1 MKTKRIRVISV
12 LSILL
17 LLILSFGMGCSSNDT
32 EKEAS
37 SEQKP
42 AKSEEKP
49 AAPEKKEVKRYV
61 LAGASEGGNG
71 HTFVAIAANLF
82 NKYIDGVEFSARPG
96 SNLENINAFESGEA
110 LGGQTNPSA
119 LKSLRGQDGKTTVKT
134 LWIMFDGPLTIVV
147 PKDSP
152 INSYSDLKGM
162 RVSVGKKGAGEDQMN
177 SRIFEALGIDK
188 EKYFKQIQYLGKG
201 AALPAL
207 KDGAIDA
214 ALVSSPH
221 PGASFIVDMA
231 ASPKGAKL
239 ISLTDEEQDK
249 IVKKFP
255 QYSKSTIP
263 AGSYDFQKEDMK
275 TTTEYYYL
283 AVSGDAP
290 EDLVYEM
297 AKVLHE
303 KQDEL
308 RASAPWTS
316 TATVENTVKNPGF
329 ELHPGAVK
337 YFKEIG
343 ALK

>member
-1 MKTKRIRVISV
+1 
-12 LSILL
+12 
-17 LLILSFGMGCSSNDT
+17 
-32 EKEAS
+32 
-37 SEQKP
+37 
-42 AKSEEKP
+42 
-49 AAPEKKEVKRYV
+49 
-61 LAGASEGGNG
+61 
-71 HTFVAIAANLF
+71 
-82 NKYIDGVEFSARPG
+82 
-96 SNLENINAFESGEA
+96 
-110 LGGQTNPSA
+110 
-119 LKSLRGQDGKTTVKT
+119 
-134 LWIMFDGPLTIVV
+134 
-147 PKDSP
+147 
-152 INSYSDLKGM
+152 
-162 RVSVGKKGAGEDQMN
+162 MN